1 MTLLNTLSKI
11 PGRTWA
17 IGAAVAVT
25 LIAVA
30 AWAASTKSKDPAD
43 AAQTRP
49 ALTVTVAHA
58 VRTTLPS
65 VIKASGVIAAWQE
78 GSIGARISGLPVVL
92 VNVNVGDVIKKGQ
105 VLVRLDDATVRT
117 ELTQAQANLT
127 QAQASAQQAEANR
140 DRALAL
146 KASGALS
153 EQDILQNTTVAAT
166 AGAQVSQATAALAAA
181 QLKLQYT
188 ALTAPDDGVISARTA
203 SLGMVAQAGTE
214 MFRFIRQSRLE
225 WRAELNATQIAQVT
239 PGLSV
244 RLQLPG
250 GQSVSGR
257 IRQIAP
263 SLSADTRLVI
273 AYADLDPSTAA
284 RAGMFASGD
293 IVKEVS
299 EAVTVPAESVV
310 IRDGRS
316 YVMRLQG
323 TRAQQVAVSTGRRQ
337 GSVTEILSGIHEG
350 EIVIA
355 RGAGF
360 INDNDIVRIAEDGD
374 VRSDVRSNERS
385 AAGDGSRS

>member
-1 MTLLNTLSKI
+1 MWNTVSGL

-17 IGAAVAVT
+17 VVAATAVT
-25 LIAVA
+25 LIAIA
-30 AWAASTKSKDPAD
+30 AWAATSKPKDSAGAA
-43 AAQTRP
+43 AAQARP
-49 ALTVTVAHA
+49 ALTVTVARA
-58 VRTTLPS
+58 ARMPLPT
-65 VIKASGVIAAWQE
+65 VIKASGAIAAWQE

-105 VLVRLDDATVRT
+105 VLARLDDATVRT
-117 ELTQAQANLT
+117 ELTQAQANVA
-127 QAQASAQQAEANR
+127 QAQANAQQAEANR

-166 AGAQVSQATAALAAA
+166 ARAQASQAAAALAAA

-225 WRAELNATQIAQVT
+225 WRAELNATQVAQVT
-239 PGLSV
+239 PALRV
-244 RLQLPG
+244 RLQLPD
-250 GQSVSGR
+250 GQSVGGR

-273 AYADLDPSTAA
+273 AYADLEPSVAA

-293 IVKEVS
+293 IVKDVS
-299 EAVTVPAESVV
+299 EALTVPAQSVV

-323 TRAQQVAVSTGRRQ
+323 THAQQVAVSTGRRQ
-337 GSVTEILSGIHEG
+337 GTVTEILSGVQEG
-350 EIVIA
+350 DVVVA

-360 INDNDIVRIAEDGD
+360 INDNDIVRIAEEAD
-374 VRSDVRSNERS
+374 VRSDVRS
-385 AAGDGSRS
+385 ATGDGSRS

>member
-1 MTLLNTLSKI
+1 MWNTLSKL
-11 PGRTWA
+11 PRGLWA
-17 IGAAVAVT
+17 VMVVA

-30 AWAASTKSKDPAD
+30 AWAASSKPKDPAGTA

-58 VRTTLPS
+58 ARTTLPT
-65 VIKASGVIAAWQE
+65 VIKASGAIAAWQE

-105 VLVRLDDATVRT
+105 VLARLDDATVRT

-166 AGAQVSQATAALAAA
+166 ARAQVSQATAALAAA

-188 ALTAPDDGVISARTA
+188 ALTAPDDGVISARIA
-203 SLGMVAQAGTE
+203 SLGMVSQAGTE

-225 WRAELNATQIAQVT
+225 WRAELNATQVTQVT

-250 GQSVSGR
+250 GQSVGGR

-337 GSVTEILSGIHEG
+337 GSVTEILSGIREG
-350 EIVIA
+350 EIVVA

-360 INDNDIVRIAEDGD
+360 INDNDVVRIAGDAD
-374 VRSDVRSNERS
+374 VRSDARSD
-385 AAGDGSRS
+385 AGDGSRS